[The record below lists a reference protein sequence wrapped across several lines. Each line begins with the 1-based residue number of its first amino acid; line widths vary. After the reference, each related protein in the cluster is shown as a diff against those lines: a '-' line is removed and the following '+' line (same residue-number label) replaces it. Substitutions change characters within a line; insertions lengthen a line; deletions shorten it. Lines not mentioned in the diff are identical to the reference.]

1 MKVQFTPDSMRIR
14 VDQAEFGRL
23 RAGAALVLEL
33 PGAWRVEV
41 AIGEP
46 IALRHDGDRL
56 TVALP
61 AGALEELAA
70 RLPSRDGIGARVEVA
85 GHALDLAFEV
95 DLRDGRPRRPR

>member
-1 MKVQFTPDSMRIR
+1 MKVQFTPASMRIR

-23 RAGAALVLEL
+23 RAGTALVLGM

-46 IALRHDGDRL
+46 IAMRQDGNRL
-56 TVALP
+56 AVALP
-61 AGALEELAA
+61 AAALEELAA
-70 RLPSRDGIGARVEVA
+70 RLPSRDGIAARVEVA

-95 DLRDGRPRRPR
+95 DMRDGRPRRPR